1 MEVVFKHVVQNFE
14 AHFIF
19 MGNGF
24 HIISGI
30 FSALLLM
37 TWSDEGTAD
46 CMAAVSG
53 YPPLSL

>member
-1 MEVVFKHVVQNFE
+1 MEVVFKHVVQNF
-14 AHFIF
+14 IF
-19 MGNGF
+19 VGNGF

-30 FSALLLM
+30 FSALLLI
-37 TWSDEGTAD
+37 TWSDDGTAG